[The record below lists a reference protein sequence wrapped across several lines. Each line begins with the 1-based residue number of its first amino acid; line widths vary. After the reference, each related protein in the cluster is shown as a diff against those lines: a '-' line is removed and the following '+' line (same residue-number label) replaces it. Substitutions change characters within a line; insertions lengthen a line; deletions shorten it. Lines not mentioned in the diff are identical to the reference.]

1 MEAGLCP
8 KCKSDMIEWEG
19 PEFEFE
25 ELWYEG
31 YCEDCET
38 EFQEIYKLD
47 YITTE
52 INAKHAVLDYAQWLE
67 KNNKEKE

>member
-1 MEAGLCP
+1 MEAGICP
-8 KCKSDMIEWEG
+8 KCKSGDNIQWEG
-19 PEFEFE
+19 PEFECE

-38 EFQEIYKLD
+38 EFQEVYKLD

-52 INAKHAVLDYAQWLE
+52 I
-67 KNNKEKE
+67 KEKE

>member
-1 MEAGLCP
+1 MEAGICP
-8 KCKSDMIEWEG
+8 KCKSGDNIQWEG
-19 PEFEFE
+19 LEFESE

-38 EFQEIYKLD
+38 EFQEVYKLD

-52 INAKHAVLDYAQWLE
+52 I
-67 KNNKEKE
+67 KEKE

>member
-19 PEFEFE
+19 PEFECE

-38 EFQEIYKLD
+38 EFDELYELNYLESEI
-47 YITTE
+47 TG
-52 INAKHAVLDYAQWLE
+52 
-67 KNNKEKE
+67 EKENTDGRD